1 MNTYLYTEEMKHS
14 SPQEQDKQGKRMYLV
29 DLSDIVSQASSL
41 DDALDETRGIWVS
54 LYDQMDANE
63 TLWVIAPNDYRD
75 GRMWPMAMAAADTA
89 REESKLT
96 LKNTI
101 TLHTWDDRGADM
113 ESAYDEILFFVKNK
127 GKYQFHKDRIRVA
140 HVYEGHEWGGE
151 REKGNSAYHDREV
164 TRYNPDGKDPGNVW
178 LEETRTQTDNQE
190 VDETG
195 PISLQ
200 EAVRR
205 CVLVGS
211 SEGETVYIINGDE
224 SLRNTVASEDRVTEQ
239 LDFTSLREE
248 VAN

>member
-1 MNTYLYTEEMKHS
+1 
-14 SPQEQDKQGKRMYLV
+14 MYLV
-29 DLSDIVSQASSL
+29 DLTDVVSSASSL
-41 DDALDETRGIWVS
+41 DDPLDETSGLWAS
-54 LYDQMDANE
+54 LYDQMDATE

-75 GRMWPMAMAAADTA
+75 GQMWPVAMAAADAA

-101 TLHTWDDRGADM
+101 TLHTWDERGADM
-113 ESAYDEILFFVKNK
+113 ESAYDEILFFVKDK
-127 GKYQFHKDRIRVA
+127 REYQFYKDRIRTA
-140 HVYEGHEWGGE
+140 HVYQGHEWGGE

-164 TRYNPDGKDPGNVW
+164 NRYNEDGKDPGNVW
-178 LEETRTQTDNQE
+178 LEEDRTQTDNQE

-195 PISLQ
+195 PLPIE

-211 SEGETVYIINGDE
+211 SEGETVHLVNGEDNLE
-224 SLRNTVASEDRVTEQ
+224 ETITGEDRVVDL
-239 LDFTSLREE
+239 LDITTLREE